1 MKRSEIAALLP
12 AVFQRTLS
20 ARNPLTGLLQVMES
34 LQEPSEAVLA
44 RLDAI
49 FDPRRTA
56 DEFVPFLAYW
66 TNLTKLFDDSV
77 KVKGEF
83 DFSRATIATGVG
95 RLRELTA
102 SAAYLSQWRGTQKG
116 LLLFLQTATGLADF
130 QIQENID
137 LNGNPKSF
145 HVTVRAPKE
154 SAQYRKLIERIVE
167 FEKPAYVTYELSF
180 EPTGGK

>member
-1 MKRSEIAALLP
+1 MKRSEIAELLP
-12 AVFQRTLS
+12 AVFQRTLN
-20 ARNPLTGLLQVMES
+20 ARNPLTGLLEVMES

-83 DFSRATIATGVG
+83 DFSRANIATGVG

-102 SAAYLSQWRGTQKG
+102 SAAYLSQWRGTQRAYCCFCKRRRVW
-116 LLLFLQTATGLADF
+116 LIFSFRKTSIWTATQNLFTSPFELQRKASS
-130 QIQENID
+130 I
-137 LNGNPKSF
+137 
-145 HVTVRAPKE
+145 E
-154 SAQYRKLIERIVE
+154 S
-167 FEKPAYVTYELSF
+167 
-180 EPTGGK
+180 